1 MKKRIL
7 GLDPGLAILGFGT
20 ICYQAKQPPLMD
32 LSNSSNVLAK
42 VVNKS
47 VSLLDF
53 GVIKTNAK
61 EEMGKRLCIIYD
73 DLNTLWSNE
82 A

>member
-20 ICYQAKQPPLMD
+20 ICYQSKPPSAMD
-32 LSNSSNVLAK
+32 LSNSSNLIAK

-53 GVIKTNAK
+53 GIIKTNAK
-61 EEMGKRLCIIYD
+61 EEMGKRL
-73 DLNTLWSNE
+73 
-82 A
+82 